1 MHNPQKT
8 TKKMEGRQSIA
19 YSFGRVFALAA
30 ALCAAS
36 ASALTLNDGLAVY
49 LPFNNSLTENAV
61 AGSPVTPEASTATPP
76 ALVNNGMIG
85 KCLDI
90 PSGAYVKLTGS
101 DSATLANN
109 SLGFE
114 DSNKSFTAII
124 WANHGALD
132 NDPVIFANKNWGG
145 TAKGALLCAKTVSN
159 KPTVQFNAANGSAR
173 IDKTASDTQFTGE
186 GAGKWTFYAMVGKS
200 GSFTMYQGKSDGT
213 FTSKNKS
220 LSSFDMDTG
229 YPFVLGQQGDCN
241 YNRIFTGQLDDFA
254 LWNRALS
261 SDDIRRIYEC
271 GRAGMELGDILKI
284 DANDE
289 PTMEVAAS
297 DNDSATLSFGGR
309 RGSAHTLFVAYGADD
324 AGKDK
329 FAWSGFMPIAEIAP
343 DTAEYTYTF
352 PDLFK
357 AASTRYRFF
366 LMQTNNLPYVKEVT
380 YAHSDGT
387 AYIDSGIAPR
397 RHLIAD
403 FDMQFTGDN
412 TEWGTGKTSSQ
423 TAIYENI
430 FGAFCGTD
438 KRGNYG
444 ICRYRKAG
452 DSNNNMLDRECNGY
466 ANAPNNVKAY
476 QFTGTVVNNTD
487 YHVVFSVT
495 NLIVNGTAYG
505 SGITAADFIEG
516 GYGIALYRNMKN
528 GAIYDD
534 TMIGY
539 FKSFSLYTPQ
549 QMARDFKPVVDAE
562 GTVGMFDAVTGEFY
576 ASVGSPLT
584 AGEDCDAARIGWVR
598 AVSDAGLVVADT
610 APNTALYTGA
620 GTDPGNLSDS
630 ANWTCWNSY
639 GGLIENAAP
648 TDVTAVT
655 VRGETAF
662 TVSSGMMPAYRS
674 ITFDNVVLANGAAWR
689 GLDFAKVT
697 PDSVVDL
704 HGQTLLLE
712 GPDGNVTTS
721 FTITDASADPEHPGE
736 LHIEVADGA
745 SFVNSAIA
753 IAGNLKVVKEGAGI
767 FTAAK
772 TEQSYTGGTDVAAG
786 TVRLGA
792 EVTSCLGTGTVTVG
806 SGTTFD
812 LYGKDA
818 SACTMVLAGGTIT
831 SFQGDST
838 LPLHLTQT
846 ADSRITFANVAGT
859 HDIKA
864 TGSEW
869 NLGGFALTLRLD
881 GNDPDFYI
889 ASKTGTTSAT
899 TTISNGTLKVEV
911 PATAVNGSGAAY
923 YAWVHIANLNGKDG
937 LSLDLE
943 KSSLRME
950 PASGNSSVFDFTA
963 MPAQGDVKSTKTM
976 EIYGTYLPASR
987 YGFNM
992 TMMDGSTIDLS
1003 GQTGSWNS
1011 KFANTK
1017 DYSDKNTKVSF
1028 AENATVTVNLEGR
1041 SDLEELAESDAPY
1054 VITWPEAPSG
1064 TVKFVLDEA
1073 TASARYKVRAEAEG
1087 LKISRAGGTVIM
1099 VR

>member
-132 NDPVIFANKNWGG
+132 NDPVVFANKNWGG

-466 ANAPNNVKAY
+466 ANARIADALAPLLDAANIDLKGFTDAY
-476 QFTGTVVNNTD
+476 YRWCGGDLAPVQATIRRLAAEPGC
-487 YHVVFSVT
+487 HLEVT
-495 NLIVNGTAYG
+495 CLIVGGHNDDPEEMRRL
-505 SGITAADFIEG
+505 SGW
-516 GYGIALYRNMKN
+516 L
-528 GAIYDD
+528 
-534 TMIGY
+534 
-539 FKSFSLYTPQ
+539 
-549 QMARDFKPVVDAE
+549 
-562 GTVGMFDAVTGEFY
+562 
-576 ASVGSPLT
+576 ASVDPDIVLHVT
-584 AGEDCDAARIGWVR
+584 RCFPRWKMAG
-598 AVSDAGLVVADT
+598 
-610 APNTALYTGA
+610 
-620 GTDPGNLSDS
+620 
-630 ANWTCWNSY
+630 
-639 GGLIENAAP
+639 AAP
-648 TDVTAVT
+648 TPV
-655 VRGETAF
+655 E
-662 TVSSGMMPAYRS
+662 
-674 ITFDNVVLANGAAWR
+674 VVYALA
-689 GLDFAKVT
+689 
-697 PDSVVDL
+697 
-704 HGQTLLLE
+704 
-712 GPDGNVTTS
+712 
-721 FTITDASADPEHPGE
+721 
-736 LHIEVADGA
+736 
-745 SFVNSAIA
+745 
-753 IAGNLKVVKEGAGI
+753 
-767 FTAAK
+767 
-772 TEQSYTGGTDVAAG
+772 DVAREQLAY
-786 TVRLGA
+786 V
-792 EVTSCLGTGTVTVG
+792 VVG
-806 SGTTFD
+806 N
-812 LYGKDA
+812 
-818 SACTMVLAGGTIT
+818 C
-831 SFQGDST
+831 
-838 LPLHLTQT
+838 
-846 ADSRITFANVAGT
+846 
-859 HDIKA
+859 
-864 TGSEW
+864 
-869 NLGGFALTLRLD
+869 
-881 GNDPDFYI
+881 
-889 ASKTGTTSAT
+889 
-899 TTISNGTLKVEV
+899 
-911 PATAVNGSGAAY
+911 
-923 YAWVHIANLNGKDG
+923 
-937 LSLDLE
+937 
-943 KSSLRME
+943 
-950 PASGNSSVFDFTA
+950 
-963 MPAQGDVKSTKTM
+963 
-976 EIYGTYLPASR
+976 
-987 YGFNM
+987 
-992 TMMDGSTIDLS
+992 
-1003 GQTGSWNS
+1003 
-1011 KFANTK
+1011 
-1017 DYSDKNTKVSF
+1017 
-1028 AENATVTVNLEGR
+1028 
-1041 SDLEELAESDAPY
+1041 
-1054 VITWPEAPSG
+1054 
-1064 TVKFVLDEA
+1064 
-1073 TASARYKVRAEAEG
+1073 
-1087 LKISRAGGTVIM
+1087 
-1099 VR
+1099 